1 MTFIEALCGGF
12 DGPFWLRGALVP
24 AAFMPVRLGSPG
36 QHGGT
41 HQDETRPVD
50 IRIENGTIS
59 AVERTGTVVSEE
71 KSVDLDGR
79 LLFPMLVDIHAHIDK
94 GFLMPRVQPDGT
106 IDGAR
111 QLTDADRVHW
121 SEDDLMRRASFA
133 VRCAYVNGVGAL
145 RTHIDSYWPHF
156 ERSWRVVSRLR
167 TEWAGRVEIQPVAMI
182 RLPHFLTEGAER
194 IADIAVEYNG
204 LLGGVTNDVD
214 HRDPAVAEATDRAL
228 DKLFNLAAER
238 QLDIDL
244 HADQSDDVHAFSLPR
259 IAKARLRARGFDGRL
274 MCSHCVN
281 LALQTEDMAR
291 ETIGLCR
298 DAGLA
303 VSTMPMTMT
312 YLQDRAPGR
321 TPRWRGVTLVQEL
334 FDAGVPVS
342 IGGDNCR
349 DGWYPYGDQ
358 DMIDTLRHSVRMV
371 QLDHRM
377 NDALHMVGP
386 GPASVMGIDNVG
398 TIAVGKPASFIL
410 FRARNINELMC
421 RPGAGRFVINRGRV
435 VSDVLPDYAELDAN

>member
-1 MTFIEALCGGF
+1 MTLVDTLRPGF
-12 DGPFWLRGALVP
+12 DEPFWLRGALVP
-24 AAFMPVRLGSPG
+24 AAFMPVRPGEPGRASVPG
-36 QHGGT
+36 Q
-41 HQDETRPVD
+41 DEIRSID
-50 IRIENGTIS
+50 IRIEKGTIA
-59 AVERTGTVVSEE
+59 AVERAGVAVSEE
-71 KSVDLDGR
+71 KSVNLDGR
-79 LLFPMLVDIHAHIDK
+79 LLFPTLVDIHAHIDK
-94 GFLMPRVQPDGT
+94 GFLVPRVQPDGT

-111 QLTDADRVHW
+111 QVTDADRVHW

-145 RTHIDSYWPHF
+145 RTHIDSYWPDF
-156 ERSWRVVSRLR
+156 ERSWRVVHRLR
-167 TEWAGRVEIQPVAMI
+167 AEWTGRVEIQPVAMI
-182 RLPHFLTEGAER
+182 RLPHYLTESAKR
-194 IADIAVEYNG
+194 IADIAVKYDG

-214 HRDPAVAEATDRAL
+214 HRDADVAEATDRAL
-228 DKLFNLAAER
+228 DRLFNLAAER
-238 QLDIDL
+238 QLDVDL
-244 HADQSDDVHAFSLPR
+244 HADQSDDVHVFSLPR
-259 IAKARLRARGFDGRL
+259 IARAKLRARGFKGKL

-281 LALQTEDMAR
+281 LALQTDDVAR

-312 YLQDRAPGR
+312 YLQDRVPGR

-386 GPASVMGIDNVG
+386 GPAAVMGMDNVG
-398 TIAVGKPASFIL
+398 TIAVGKPANFIL
-410 FRARNINELMC
+410 FQARNINEFMC
-421 RPGAGRFVINRGRV
+421 RPGAGRVVINRGRV
-435 VSDVLPDYAELDAN
+435 VTDVLPDYAELDAN